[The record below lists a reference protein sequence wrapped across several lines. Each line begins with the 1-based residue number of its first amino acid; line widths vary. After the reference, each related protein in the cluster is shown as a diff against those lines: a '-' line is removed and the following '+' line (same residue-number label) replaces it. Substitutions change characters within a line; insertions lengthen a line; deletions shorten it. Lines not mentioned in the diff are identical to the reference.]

1 MIAACSKT
9 LQKVK
14 EIAREA
20 CSAQP
25 GGEHVRDRIVCVCEW
40 INEIPAAAVVV
51 ARTRSYVNFQSYVDA
66 SLKLDILHR

>member
-25 GGEHVRDRIVCVCEW
+25 GGEHVRDVLCVYA
-40 INEIPAAAVVV
+40 NGLMKYLLQLLLLHGLD
-51 ARTRSYVNFQSYVDA
+51 RT
-66 SLKLDILHR
+66 